1 MSTFI
6 TPDVKASREEFVR
19 QEKRRKCEIRKAR
32 IEAFLEAIKD
42 ICEDVKERVTS
53 EYKNRGTLPS
63 SVRVICEEV
72 TTTVANSKRCSK
84 ALLSALKKL
93 EEHTSSVKL
102 EAFEPTIYNQ
112 YGHSYVVVS
121 FSWE

>member
-1 MSTFI
+1 MASFI
-6 TPDVKASREEFVR
+6 TDEIKSKKNDLAKQERERIE
-19 QEKRRKCEIRKAR
+19 EIRKAE
-32 IEAFLEAIKD
+32 IKDFLEAIKD
-42 ICEDVKERVTS
+42 VCEDTKRAVIS
-53 EYKNRGTLPS
+53 EYSHKGTLPS

-112 YGHSYVVVS
+112 YGRSYVVVS

>member
-1 MSTFI
+1 MASFI
-6 TPDVKASREEFVR
+6 TDEIKSKKNDLAKQERER
-19 QEKRRKCEIRKAR
+19 IEKIRKTE
-32 IEAFLEAIKD
+32 IKDFLEAIKD

-93 EEHTSSVKL
+93 EEHTSSL
-102 EAFEPTIYNQ
+102 RLDPFEPTIYNPS
-112 YGHSYVVVS
+112 GHSYVVVN